1 MSTAPSL
8 SSQSKWTV
16 LNGPMKGAIQEITR
30 QAMVI
35 GRSSECDIVIVN
47 DPKCSRK
54 HAKVELTS
62 QGFEIQS
69 LSASNA
75 LKVNGEPVQ
84 ATLLQDGDVIGIGDT
99 ELRFNAA
106 LGVPPV
112 ARDRESSIRT
122 QSGVR
127 PVPMNSQAQSQA
139 PVPAGWPL
147 QMVPTNSAQ
156 PVSPYDYSRPAPP
169 PPRRPSSGSNKGRF
183 YLYGGVALVIAFLF
197 FGETPKKKPEITL
210 RTAEQIDKDI
220 EAAKKLQQSAEGL
233 RRRNNQNPS
242 FEMRQAQENYVK
254 GFRDFRKGQ
263 YERAL
268 ESFQACLSL
277 APDHVLCNRYLRLS
291 QRKFDEL
298 IQYHMVLGRKYRDQ
312 EQYRACRASFRN
324 VMVMVK
330 DPGSTIY
337 KEARANFEACNSFV
351 EGNF

>member
-8 SSQSKWTV
+8 SSQSKWTM
-16 LNGPMKGAIQEITR
+16 LSGPMKGAVQEITR
-30 QAMVI
+30 PLMVI

-54 HAKVELTS
+54 HAKVELTNR
-62 QGFEIQS
+62 GFEIQS

-75 LKVNGEPVQ
+75 LKVNKEAVQ
-84 ATLLQDGDVIGIGDT
+84 STVLKDGDVIGIGDT
-99 ELRFNAA
+99 EIRFNATLA
-106 LGVPPV
+106 APSV
-112 ARDRESSIRT
+112 ARDREPSIRT

-127 PVPMNSQAQSQA
+127 PMPSPA
-139 PVPAGWPL
+139 PSGMPSAPPTGWPL
-147 QMVPTNSAQ
+147 QVVPVNSAQ
-156 PVSPYDYSRPAPP
+156 PVSPYDYSRPAAPP
-169 PPRRPSSGSNKGRF
+169 PPRPSSGSNKGRF
-183 YLYGGVALVIAFLF
+183 YLYGGVALVVAFLF
-197 FGETPKKKPEITL
+197 FGESPKKKPVISL
-210 RTAEQIDKDI
+210 RTAEQIDQDI
-220 EAAKKLQQSAEGL
+220 ESAKKLQQAAEDL

-277 APDHVLCNRYLRLS
+277 APEHVLCNRYLRLS

-312 EQYRACRASFRN
+312 EQYRACRAAFRN

-330 DPGSTIY
+330 DPASTIY

>member
-8 SSQSKWTV
+8 TSQSKWTV
-16 LNGPMKGAIQEITR
+16 LSGPMKGAVQEITR
-30 QAMVI
+30 HVMVI
-35 GRSSECDIVIVN
+35 GRSSDCDIVIVN

-54 HAKVELTS
+54 HAKVELTP

-75 LKVNGEPVQ
+75 LKVNGEAVQ
-84 ATLLQDGDVIGIGDT
+84 TILLQDGDVIGIGDT
-99 ELRFNAA
+99 ELRFNGA

-112 ARDRESSIRT
+112 VRDRESSIRT

-127 PVPMNSQAQSQA
+127 PMPTTSPGSVPMAA
-139 PVPAGWPL
+139 PNGWPL
-147 QMVPTNSAQ
+147 QVVPNNSAQ
-156 PVSPYDYSRPAPP
+156 PVSPYDYSRPAAP
-169 PPRRPSSGSNKGRF
+169 PPRRPSGGSNKGRF
-183 YLYGGVALVIAFLF
+183 YLYGGVALVVAFLF
-197 FGETPKKKPEITL
+197 FGETPKKKPGISL
-210 RTAEQIDKDI
+210 RTAEQIDQDI
-220 EAAKKLQQSAEGL
+220 ESAKKLQQAAEDL
-233 RRRNNQNPS
+233 RRRNNQNPT

-312 EQYRACRASFRN
+312 EQYRACRAAFRN

-330 DPGSTIY
+330 DPASSIY